1 MKLKPA
7 LVMKFKTI
15 YSVVWYT
22 FIGCFFVWLI
32 CGLGY
37 RFLFNDKVEQSR
49 VELTQVINAA
59 FPREHYII
67 DGDVYDPNRRNLL
80 SIGVSISIKKDS
92 LHKDIESIKP
102 ISGDW
107 ELIDQTKSLYV
118 YENESYRVY
127 VTKNLEKDGYIVV
140 LARNNWLEVVHL

>member
-1 MKLKPA
+1 
-7 LVMKFKTI
+7 MKFKTI

-37 RFLFNDKVEQSR
+37 RFLFNDTIEQSR
-49 VELTQVINAA
+49 IELTQALNAA
-59 FPREHYII
+59 FPREYYII

-80 SIGVSISIKKDS
+80 SLGVSISIKKDS

-102 ISGDW
+102 LSGEW
-107 ELIDQTKSLYV
+107 ILVEQTKSLYV

-127 VTKNLEKDGYIVV
+127 VTKNPKKDGYLVL
-140 LARNNWLEVVHL
+140 LARNNWLEILHL

>member
-1 MKLKPA
+1 
-7 LVMKFKTI
+7 MKFKTI

-49 VELTQVINAA
+49 VELTQALNAA
-59 FPREHYII
+59 FPREQYLNASE
-67 DGDVYDPNRRNLL
+67 VYESNRRTLFSKGMARN
-80 SIGVSISIKKDS
+80 IRKDS

-102 ISGDW
+102 ISGNW
-107 ELIDQTKSLYV
+107 ELIDQSKTRYV
-118 YENESYRVY
+118 YENELYRVY
-127 VTKNLEKDGYIVV
+127 VLEDPRNDGYIVV
-140 LARNNWLEVVHL
+140 LARNNWLEILCL

>member
-1 MKLKPA
+1 MKYR
-7 LVMKFKTI
+7 TI
-15 YSVVWYT
+15 YSIVWYI
-22 FIGCFFVWLI
+22 FLGCFSLWLI

-37 RFLFNDKVEQSR
+37 KFLFNDTVEQSR
-49 VELTQVINAA
+49 MELMQALNTA

-67 DGDVYDPNRRNLL
+67 DGDVYDSNRRNLL
-80 SIGVSISIKKDS
+80 SIGVSINITKDS

-102 ISGDW
+102 ISGEW

-127 VTKNLEKDGYIVV
+127 VTKNSENDGYIVV
-140 LARNNWLEVVHL
+140 LARNNWLEILHL

>member
-1 MKLKPA
+1 
-7 LVMKFKTI
+7 MKFKTI
-15 YSVVWYT
+15 YSVVWYI

-37 RFLFNDKVEQSR
+37 KFLFNYTVEQSR
-49 VELTQVINAA
+49 IELKQALNAA

-80 SIGVSISIKKDS
+80 SIGQSVDIKPDS
-92 LHKDIESIKP
+92 QHMDIKSIKP
-102 ISGDW
+102 LSGEW
-107 ELIDQTKSLYV
+107 ILIDQTKSLYV

-127 VTKNLEKDGYIVV
+127 VTKNSENDGYRV
-140 LARNNWLEVVHL
+140 LLAHNNWLEILHL

>member
-1 MKLKPA
+1 
-7 LVMKFKTI
+7 MKFKTI

-127 VTKNLEKDGYIVV
+127 VTKNSEKDGYLVL
-140 LARNNWLEVVHL
+140 LARNNWLEILHL

>member
-1 MKLKPA
+1 
-7 LVMKFKTI
+7 MKFKTI

-37 RFLFNDKVEQSR
+37 RFLFSDTVEQTR
-49 VELTQVINAA
+49 MELTQALNAA

-127 VTKNLEKDGYIVV
+127 VTKNSEKDGYLVL
-140 LARNNWLEVVHL
+140 LARNNWLEILHL